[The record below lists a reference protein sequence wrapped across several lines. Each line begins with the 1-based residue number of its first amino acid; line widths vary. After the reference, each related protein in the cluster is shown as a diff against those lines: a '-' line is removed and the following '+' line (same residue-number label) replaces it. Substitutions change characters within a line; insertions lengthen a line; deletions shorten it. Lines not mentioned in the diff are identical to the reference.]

1 MYIDHIYKGVEIN
14 KKDNKSEQVKVKKE
28 NKRIKKQKRS
38 KKIQKKKTFEN
49 KYFKN

>member
-28 NKRIKKQKRS
+28 TKRNKRS
-38 KKIQKKKTFEN
+38 KKISKKKN
-49 KYFKN
+49 V